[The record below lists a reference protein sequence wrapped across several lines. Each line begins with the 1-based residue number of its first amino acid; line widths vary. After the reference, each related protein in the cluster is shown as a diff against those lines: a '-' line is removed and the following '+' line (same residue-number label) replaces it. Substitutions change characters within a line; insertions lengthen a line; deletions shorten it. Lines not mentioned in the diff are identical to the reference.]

1 MTHSQQVMATHK
13 TKPDKRYLWT
23 DESEMTLAQWKTKMG
38 DNFTFSG
45 MEDNPETA
53 PRAAIKAKWQDTD
66 DPVKGPAAV
75 KAILKLLLVDMMD
88 NE

>member
-53 PRAAIKAKWQDTD
+53 PRAAIKAKWQQVTD
-66 DPVKGPAAV
+66 PAA
-75 KAILKLLLVDMMD
+75 KALLKLLLVDMMD